1 MAVRRRYRKKANSFV
16 VAVQLDLDTGG
27 FTYNKWGAE
36 QRCKR
41 GDWIID
47 NDGDTYTVD
56 QQVFAKTY
64 RRVGPGVYI
73 KTTPVWAEV
82 ATKSGA
88 VTTKEGAS
96 NYEVGDYLVFN
107 NEDGTDAYCTGAA
120 KFESMYEPD
129 E

>member
-1 MAVRRRYRKKANSFV
+1 MAVRRRYRKKANCFV

-56 QQVFAKTY
+56 HQVFAKTY
-64 RRVGPGVYI
+64 RRVGPGIYI
-73 KTTPVWAEV
+73 KTTPVWAEA
-82 ATKSGA
+82 ATESGS
-88 VTTKEGAS
+88 VITKEGAS
-96 NYEVGDYLVFN
+96 NYEAGDYLVFN
-107 NEDGTDAYCTGAA
+107 NEDGTDAYCMEAA

>member
-1 MAVRRRYRKKANSFV
+1 MAIRRRYRKKANCFV

-27 FTYNKWGAE
+27 FIYNKWGAE

-47 NDGDTYTVD
+47 NDGDIYTVD
-56 QQVFAKTY
+56 RQVFAKTY
-64 RRVGPGVYI
+64 RSVGPGVYI
-73 KTTPVWAEV
+73 KSTPVWAEV
-82 ATKSGA
+82 ATESGA
-88 VTTKEGAS
+88 VITKEGTS
-96 NYEVGDYLVFN
+96 NYEAGDYLVFN
-107 NEDGTDAYCTGAA
+107 NENGTDAYCMDTA